1 MSDLLTVLYAEDEA
15 DIRSLTEV
23 ILDDEEGFE
32 LTACV
37 SGQEAVDKAATI
49 SPDLILLDVIMPG
62 IDGPTTLKKLREY
75 PHLANT
81 PVIFMTARVQAND
94 ISEYQSLG
102 VLGVI
107 NKPFDP
113 MRLADEIRNLY
124 GDHNG

>member
-1 MSDLLTVLYAEDEA
+1 MSDLLRVLYAEDEA
-15 DIRSLTEV
+15 DIRRLTEV

-37 SGQEAVDKAATI
+37 SGQEAVDKAATMT
-49 SPDLILLDVIMPG
+49 PDLILLDVMMPG
-62 IDGPTTLKKLREY
+62 IDGLATLKKLREY

-81 PVIFMTARVQAND
+81 PVIFMTAKVQANEM
-94 ISEYQSLG
+94 SEYQSLG

-113 MRLADEIRNLY
+113 MRLADDIRNLY
-124 GDHNG
+124 GSHND